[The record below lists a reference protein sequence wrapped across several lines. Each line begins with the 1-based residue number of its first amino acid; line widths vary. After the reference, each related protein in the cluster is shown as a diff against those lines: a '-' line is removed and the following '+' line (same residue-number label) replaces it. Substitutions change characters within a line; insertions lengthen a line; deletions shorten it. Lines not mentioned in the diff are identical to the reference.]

1 MSAYAFWCT
10 YSCSRFVYLATSYIP
25 NYTCRACFDNYVDFY
40 RCRRLLGEEADDC
53 RLFKRY
59 FETICPA
66 AWTEHW
72 DEQRAQGT
80 FPAPL

>member
-1 MSAYAFWCT
+1 MCDQEFRTLRIDPRYPFT
-10 YSCSRFVYLATSYIP
+10 NQTK
-25 NYTCRACFDNYVDFY
+25 ACFDNYVDFY